1 LLLLGKRFSVK
12 PEEIT
17 ELENKYKE
25 FTDAL
30 ISNESLFS
38 DMMNYFLPFENK
50 HSKALKNIDDY
61 FNRMFCVESL
71 LDMNSDVNMHNICL
85 INRNHL
91 YNQLKNYNIIFN
103 VVSKR
108 NMNEV
113 SPEFEALV
121 KQLK

>member
-1 LLLLGKRFSVK
+1 M
-12 PEEIT
+12 
-17 ELENKYKE
+17 ENRYND

-30 ISNESLFS
+30 FVNESLLS
-38 DMMNYFLPFENK
+38 DMMNYFLPFKNK
-50 HSKALKNIDDY
+50 HSRALKNIDDY

-71 LDMNSDVNMHNICL
+71 LDMSSDVNMHNICL
-85 INRNHL
+85 INKNHL
-91 YNQLKNYNIIFN
+91 YSQLKNYNIIFN

-113 SPEFEALV
+113 SPEFEGLV

>member
-1 LLLLGKRFSVK
+1 MLLGKRFSIQ
-12 PEEIT
+12 PDEII
-17 ELENKYKE
+17 ELENKYND

-30 ISNESLFS
+30 FMNESLIS
-38 DMMNYFLPFENK
+38 DILNYFLPFKNK
-50 HSKALKNIDDY
+50 HSRALKSIDDY
-61 FNRMFCVESL
+61 FNRMFCVEAL
-71 LDMNSDVNMHNICL
+71 LDLSSDLNMHNICL
-85 INRNHL
+85 INKNQL

-113 SPEFEALV
+113 SPEFEGLV